1 MKFWKSLYISDRLF
15 IILILVTV
23 LYIVGQYIDIARLVA
38 TIVLIGCGVVTVL
51 DLFSLYS
58 RSMDITLTRELPE
71 RLSVG
76 DHNQVLIKIKNS
88 SNITVDIDIIDELPS
103 QFQIRDFKINDT
115 LKSGENK
122 RFEYHIRPTTRG
134 EFFFGCVNL
143 FVNSKLNIVRRRICF
158 EGSKMVPV
166 FPSFIQMKKYELLAI
181 NNTLTNQGIKKI
193 RKVGLHSEFE
203 KIRDYVSGD
212 DFRTINWK
220 ATARKA
226 ELMVNQYQDE
236 KSQSVYSVI
245 NMGRIMKMPFNG
257 MTLLDYAINASL
269 VISNIAQKKYDRP
282 GLLTYS
288 NRIGSFVKSSNQ
300 NSSVSKIM
308 EVLYNQ
314 ETNFSES
321 DNELLA
327 TFIKRNIRQRSLIVL
342 YTNFESLTSLEMQA
356 EYFRQI
362 SKNHLLLV
370 VFFENTEIT
379 NTIKGVPKRVEGIYL
394 KTLSEKYLYDKKT
407 IVRILNKHGIH
418 ALYTKPENLNIGL
431 INKYLEFKA
440 KELI

>member
-88 SNITVDIDIIDELPS
+88 SNITVDIDIIDELPP

-115 LKSGENK
+115 LKSGENR

-288 NRIGSFVKSSNQ
+288 NKIGSFVKSSNQ

-327 TFIKRNIRQRSLIVL
+327 TFIKRNIRQRSLIIL

-379 NTIKGVPKRVEGIYL
+379 NTIKGVPISVEGIYL

-407 IVRILNKHGIH
+407 IVRILNKYGIH
-418 ALYTKPENLNIGL
+418 ALYTKPENLNVGL